1 MTWSLLAAGEDRLAA
16 AAPFYGP
23 FPAGADLS
31 GTDAAVLAV
40 YGGLDT
46 RVNARKPTRPAALE
60 AAGLEHEV
68 RTFEGADHAF
78 FNDTGPATTPRRPP
92 RHTRR
97 CSPGSG
103 NIWADDGSR
112 RSRPIRPR
120 WGSTPPG

>member
-40 YGGLDT
+40 YAGLDA
-46 RVNARKPTRPAALE
+46 RVNASQADAVAALE

-78 FNDTGPATTPRRPP
+78 FNDTGPRYDAAAA
-92 RHTRR
+92 
-97 CSPGSG
+97 
-103 NIWADDGSR
+103 ADAYEALLAWFGQHLA
-112 RSRPIRPR
+112 
-120 WGSTPPG
+120 